1 MIINSNTISNGNE
14 CIFMCSKKVCKNS
27 NECYSTSS

>member
-14 CIFMCSKKVCKNS
+14 CMIFKCSKKVCKNS
-27 NECYSTSS
+27 NECYSS